1 MPAETFPGVSS
12 GKGGIKL
19 DKQQKAQAIEAL
31 KDRLARVKG
40 LVLTGYKGMTV
51 EEITELRESLRKD
64 ELEYKVVKNTLARI
78 ACEGTPAEPAKEYI
92 TGPIGMALGYADAAQ
107 VAKSTIEFAK
117 KNEKFKVL
125 GGVID
130 GAYCDA
136 ATIKKIAGLPSREVL
151 LSMMAGTF
159 NAPAT
164 KLAGLLNATVA
175 RLGYAL
181 SSLKD
186 QKAAAGE

>member
-1 MPAETFPGVSS
+1 MPRRFPGVSS

-19 DKQQKAQAIEAL
+19 DKQQKAQAVEAL
-31 KDRLARVKG
+31 KDRLTRAKG

-51 EEITELRESLRKD
+51 GEITELREALRKD

-78 ACEGTPAEPAKEYI
+78 ATEGTPAEPAKEHI
-92 TGPIGMALGYADAAQ
+92 TGPIGMALGYTDAAQ

-117 KNEKFKVL
+117 KNDKFKVL
-125 GGVID
+125 GGVIE

-136 ATIKKIAGLPSREVL
+136 AAIKKIADLPSREVL

>member
-1 MPAETFPGVSS
+1 MTRA
-12 GKGGIKL
+12 
-19 DKQQKAQAIEAL
+19 
-31 KDRLARVKG
+31 KG

-51 EEITELRESLRKD
+51 GEMTELRAEFRKD

-78 ACEGTPAEPAKEYI
+78 ATEGTPAEPAKEYI
-92 TGPIGMALGYADAAQ
+92 TGPIGMALSYTDSAQ
-107 VAKSTIEFAK
+107 VAKSAIEFAK
-117 KNEKFKVL
+117 KNEKFKVF

-136 ATIKKIAGLPSREVL
+136 DTIKKIAGLPSRDVL

-186 QKAAAGE
+186 KKAAAGE